1 MYRYSII
8 FFCCSRY
15 IVYGTGTG
23 TVPLVPNS
31 YKLRKHL
38 RKTRSLLEPTSL
50 AKKKTPPCIV
60 KQSRNNSLTLSI
72 HYVTDN
78 DTDRYLPKH

>member
-8 FFCCSRY
+8 FFCYSRY
-15 IVYGTGTG
+15 IVYGTG

-50 AKKKTPPCIV
+50 AKKKNAAV
-60 KQSRNNSLTLSI
+60 YRKAKSKQFFNAFDTLR
-72 HYVTDN
+72 H
-78 DTDRYLPKH
+78 R